1 MFIVYWIL
9 PKLVGSPRHEGIMVT
24 YIHKEKEGI
33 MPKKVVIPVPKSLE
47 EATKFLAEIGQE
59 QRATDKIQL
68 GLNAAV
74 DKLKVQALAGVE
86 PHQRKVSQLVEGLF
100 AFAEAH
106 RDELTNGGKRKT
118 VEVPTGTF
126 GWRMTPPAVKL
137 HNVESILKFL
147 KSLKLKRFIRT
158 KEEVDKEAMLK
169 EPEVAKTVKGVS
181 IGQHEEFVAKPSELE
196 VEIVTQVD
204 KLKKAAA

>member
-1 MFIVYWIL
+1 MA
-9 PKLVGSPRHEGIMVT
+9 
-24 YIHKEKEGI
+24 
-33 MPKKVVIPVPKSLE
+33 KKAVIPVPKSLD
-47 EATKFLAEIGQE
+47 EAAQFLAQIGKE
-59 QRATDKIQL
+59 QRATDEIKS
-68 GLNAAV
+68 GLNAEV
-74 DKLKVQALAGVE
+74 DELKAKAMADSE
-86 PHQRKVSQLVEGLF
+86 PHQEKVSRLVEGLF

-106 RDELTNGGKRKT
+106 RDELTENGKRKT

-137 HNVESILKFL
+137 RDVEAILENL

-169 EPEVAKTVKGVS
+169 EPDVAKTVKGVS
-181 IGQHEEFVAKPSELE
+181 ISQHEDFVAKPSELE
-196 VEIVTQVD
+196 VEIAIQVD